1 MITVRPSDQRGR
13 GKHGWLDARHSFSFG
28 AYRDPAHMG
37 YRALRVIN
45 EDRVAPGM
53 GFDEHGHADM
63 EILTWVLEGKL
74 RHADS
79 TGGGEVIS
87 PGIIQRMSAGTGI
100 RHSEFNASKQEPVHL
115 LQIWIHP
122 DHAGH
127 EPGYESRAFP
137 ESERR
142 NRLRVL
148 ASPDGRDGSVQMNQD
163 AFMLNG
169 LLERGVTV
177 EHRLGAGRGAWIQVA
192 RGSVLVNGTPLSQ
205 GDGCAVES
213 EDLIRIEAS
222 EDAEVVILDLA

>member
-1 MITVRPSDQRGR
+1 
-13 GKHGWLDARHSFSFG
+13 
-28 AYRDPAHMG
+28 MG

-63 EILTWVLEGKL
+63 EILTWVLAGKL

-100 RHSEFNASKQEPVHL
+100 RHSEFNASREEPVHL

-122 DHAGH
+122 DRAGH

-137 ESERR
+137 EGERR

-148 ASPDGRDGSVQMNQD
+148 ASPDGRDGSVRMNQD

-169 LLERGVTV
+169 LLERGVAV

-192 RGSVLVNGTPLSQ
+192 RGGVRVNGTPLSQ

-213 EDLIRIEAS
+213 EELIRIEAS